1 MSIYIVDDL
10 VTYNSEDGI
19 LRSLQNDENQLALTT
34 TTARLFNLL
43 LENYGCVVSR
53 EELFEKIWENHG
65 QCSSNAGLNQYI
77 RTLRKCLYE
86 FGVAEN
92 SIITIPK
99 VGFKLNPSIIQ
110 RIEDAD
116 DSYQDKHEKESQSEK
131 SDAVPIKKH
140 QTNHEEKYETK
151 NIQATPN
158 DKNGHDTQ
166 KRCVFYSLLIL
177 FIGNV
182 LLFVFS
188 FSNQIKSETVH
199 SYLLT
204 TIDSCRVYTLHPNS
218 EQAIPIKK
226 KIFETAITRSKL
238 SCITGTEFYTYI
250 DDSLVFGR
258 IGDIFIARC
267 TLRDAS
273 TNQFIA
279 CDSSYYSPWDT
290 K

>member
-65 QCSSNAGLNQYI
+65 QRSSNAGLNQYI

-131 SDAVPIKKH
+131 SDYVPIKKH

-158 DKNGHDTQ
+158 DKTAMTPKNG
-166 KRCVFYSLLIL
+166 VF
-177 FIGNV
+177 FIH
-182 LLFVFS
+182 F
-188 FSNQIKSETVH
+188 
-199 SYLLT
+199 
-204 TIDSCRVYTLHPNS
+204 
-218 EQAIPIKK
+218 
-226 KIFETAITRSKL
+226 
-238 SCITGTEFYTYI
+238 
-250 DDSLVFGR
+250 
-258 IGDIFIARC
+258 
-267 TLRDAS
+267 
-273 TNQFIA
+273 
-279 CDSSYYSPWDT
+279 
-290 K
+290 

>member
-65 QCSSNAGLNQYI
+65 QRSSNAGLNQYI

-131 SDAVPIKKH
+131 SDAVPIKK
-140 QTNHEEKYETK
+140 
-151 NIQATPN
+151 TPN
-158 DKNGHDTQ
+158 
-166 KRCVFYSLLIL
+166 
-177 FIGNV
+177 
-182 LLFVFS
+182 
-188 FSNQIKSETVH
+188 
-199 SYLLT
+199 
-204 TIDSCRVYTLHPNS
+204 
-218 EQAIPIKK
+218 
-226 KIFETAITRSKL
+226 
-238 SCITGTEFYTYI
+238 
-250 DDSLVFGR
+250 
-258 IGDIFIARC
+258 
-267 TLRDAS
+267 
-273 TNQFIA
+273 
-279 CDSSYYSPWDT
+279 
-290 K
+290 

>member
-65 QCSSNAGLNQYI
+65 QRSSNAGLNQYI

-110 RIEDAD
+110 RIEGTDEPYPKKD
-116 DSYQDKHEKESQSEK
+116 EKERQSEK
-131 SDAVPIKKH
+131 SDSVPIKKH
-140 QTNHEEKYETK
+140 QTHHEEKHETK
-151 NIQATPN
+151 NVQATPI
-158 DKNGHDTQ
+158 DKNSHDA
-166 KRCVFYSLLIL
+166 KNGMF
-177 FIGNV
+177 FI
-182 LLFVFS
+182 
-188 FSNQIKSETVH
+188 H
-199 SYLLT
+199 
-204 TIDSCRVYTLHPNS
+204 C
-218 EQAIPIKK
+218 
-226 KIFETAITRSKL
+226 
-238 SCITGTEFYTYI
+238 
-250 DDSLVFGR
+250 
-258 IGDIFIARC
+258 
-267 TLRDAS
+267 
-273 TNQFIA
+273 
-279 CDSSYYSPWDT
+279 
-290 K
+290 